1 MTVRAVYKPA
11 FLVLLGM
18 CSHARAQITPNNVF
32 TYRDAE
38 EARRLARQ
46 QCKPLVLH
54 FLPDTQVGKRQ
65 FNSFY
70 WGKSSV
76 KEALLKDVIIVA
88 IPTEKY
94 AGLAK
99 RLGIHAAGGYR
110 TVSPYDLSGMDN
122 GAVPTCRSGFV

>member
-1 MTVRAVYKPA
+1 MTVRAIYSVA
-11 FLVLLGM
+11 FIPLLVM
-18 CSHARAQITPNNVF
+18 CPHVLAQITPKNVF
-32 TYRDAE
+32 TYRNAE
-38 EARRLARQ
+38 EARRMARE

-54 FLPDTQVGKRQ
+54 FLPDTRLGKQQ

-76 KEALLKDVIIVA
+76 RETLLEGVIIVA

-94 AGLAK
+94 ASLAK
-99 RLGIHAAGGYR
+99 RLGIRGAGGYR
-110 TVSPYDLSGMDN
+110 TVSAYDLSGMDD

>member
-1 MTVRAVYKPA
+1 MTARTIHIAA
-11 FLVLLGM
+11 CIVLLGL
-18 CSHARAQITPNNVF
+18 CSHARAQITPKNVF
-32 TYRDAE
+32 TFRDAE
-38 EARRLARQ
+38 EARQRARE

-54 FLPDTQVGKRQ
+54 FLPDTRLGEQQ

-76 KEALLKDVIIVA
+76 KRSLLESVIIVA

-99 RLGIHAAGGYR
+99 RLGIREAGGYR
-110 TVSPYDLSGMDN
+110 TVSAYDLSGMDD